1 MNYTEL
7 YDNIQ
12 RKGSFLCVGLDTD
25 PEKIPACVRERH
37 GDASMLAFNKAIID
51 ATAKYAV
58 AYKPNI
64 AFYEAEGVAGWQ
76 QLAET
81 VRYIRSNYPDIFI
94 IADAKRGDIG
104 NTADRYARAFFETM
118 DFDAVTLAPYM
129 GSDSIRPFL
138 KHSGRWGIVLAMT
151 SNKSAEEFETLPLS
165 DGMPLYERVIRDTV
179 RNVNTEFGDS
189 RERLMFVVGATRP
202 EKLAEIRRYCPDHF
216 LLVPGVGAQGGS
228 LEEVARHRTSPQP
241 QPPRPRKW
249 PPRCGPC
256 CKTGAG
262 TARPSSRSPTISFA
276 AGPFSFTLL
285 REIPRCRSLQEN
297 GSQYGDADPLAQ
309 PLKYLEKGRE
319 LHVRLP
325 VLNAGDIRLLRAY
338 LRRQL
343 LLRQTGL
350 TAFLLQPLRQDKCLR
365 LPVKS
370 LSLIRPGNS
379 KIL

>member
-7 YDNIQ
+7 YDNIR
-12 RKGSFLCVGLDTD
+12 RKGSYLCVGLDTD
-25 PEKIPACVRERH
+25 PDKIPACVRERH

-51 ATAKYAV
+51 ATAEYAV

-81 VRYIRSNYPDIFI
+81 VRYIRTQHPDIMI

-179 RNVNTEFGDS
+179 RNVDTEFGDS

-216 LLVPGVGAQGGS
+216 LLVPGVGAQG
-228 LEEVARHRTSPQP
+228 ARHGLNSH
-241 QPPRPRKW
+241 
-249 PPRCGPC
+249 CGLLVNSSR
-256 CKTGAG
+256 GIIYASSGEDFAEAAG
-262 TARPSSRSPTISFA
+262 TAAS
-276 AGPFSFTLL
+276 
-285 REIPRCRSLQEN
+285 EM
-297 GSQYGDADPLAQ
+297 ADCMKAML
-309 PLKYLEKGRE
+309 
-319 LHVRLP
+319 
-325 VLNAGDIRLLRAY
+325 
-338 LRRQL
+338 
-343 LLRQTGL
+343 
-350 TAFLLQPLRQDKCLR
+350 
-365 LPVKS
+365 
-370 LSLIRPGNS
+370 
-379 KIL
+379 